1 MNIQKI
7 ETANLRESEFNPR
20 IKLDSSSKE
29 YKMIA
34 DSISEFDLVE
44 PLVVNDV
51 NMSVIGGHQRL
62 QVLKDMEVAEVEC
75 VLVHIEEPE
84 REKALCVAL
93 NKISGDWDME
103 KLALLLSDENV
114 SVFPTGFYD
123 GEIDLDAYLPD
134 DDTELPFSD
143 DGEGEEQEADAE
155 QPDDDVTTII
165 KIGSFSFPVKASEY
179 YGLLDDIR
187 DSGIFE
193 PAAIREELK
202 RRILTGDET
211 EEKEGMTDD

>member
-7 ETANLRESEFNPR
+7 ETQNLRESEFNPR
-20 IKLDSSSKE
+20 IKLDKSSKE

-34 DSISEFDLVE
+34 DSIAEFDLVE

-62 QVLKDMEVAEVEC
+62 QVLKDLDIQEVEC

-103 KLALLLSDENV
+103 KLALLLSDDEV

-123 GEIDLDAYLPD
+123 GEIDLDAYLSD
-134 DDTELPFSD
+134 EDIELPFSD
-143 DGEGEEQEADAE
+143 DGEDEEQEADAE

-187 DSGIFE
+187 DNGIFE

-202 RRILTGDET
+202 RRILTGNET
-211 EEKEGMTDD
+211 EGEEAMTND